1 MYRNNIY
8 RVFVII
14 WSIHRKSH
22 IITWNHIEVHGNY
35 FIELDIYYF
44 LFQVITRQFSNIS
57 LKCYWKLFR
66 LNDMLNLQMR
76 HSFTSIYKVLYC
88 ISWIRSLKF
97 IVNFVTSCTWK
108 CVVALRMSL
117 RTTFETPGAKITL
130 WLFFLV
136 KTSNYFQD
144 KILISLVQITFTQT
158 IYEYVRDKL
167 RIINDV
173 PNF

>member
-1 MYRNNIY
+1 MESHWSTWIY
-8 RVFVII
+8 FH
-14 WSIHRKSH
+14 SIR
-22 IITWNHIEVHGNY
+22 Y
-35 FIELDIYYF
+35 IYYF

-66 LNDMLNLQMR
+66 LNDMLNLQMDNFYIA
-76 HSFTSIYKVLYC
+76 SFTSIYKVLYC
-88 ISWIRSLKF
+88 ISWIRSLNF

-144 KILISLVQITFTQT
+144 KIPISLVQITFTQT